1 MTMALPLAFAACTSE
16 EFESFNNQGEGLN
29 NRKDIGN
36 VALMFEGGDAQTRW
50 TAGMA
55 PEVGDRVGVVL
66 IDQNNGGTDEDPMKN
81 YDVKDNQIFTN
92 YMYEND
98 GNAWTTNANLVEGNY
113 YFYAPYVA
121 SHQGR
126 SLIKLTTPVV
136 QTIDVDAQGN
146 IDGNSGIANFVKDA
160 QTPFYIGYKFLSAE
174 DDNTAVTV
182 SMKHIFAYP
191 KFTFTNATGEDIT
204 LTRVLIQNTAA
215 SEDDWFIESGL
226 LKNSAVKSNLFITGD
241 QDSESIAEAMKDV
254 EDEDAPAYS
263 WGAWTKVFGSDK
275 GGKTMP
281 AHLDDLTTKDLLT
294 DDVKRTN
301 LIRID
306 FSDEVEV
313 ADGDE
318 ISFRAILPA
327 AEYGK
332 NDLKVYFVMSDGQ
345 AWIWENGDVNQTTLM
360 LGDAYAAEDYS
371 NDGSL
376 KNSAKQ
382 LELST
387 EDMNEGTA
395 PNIVTSTEELIELID
410 DTKSSTK
417 TLEITLAGE
426 EIEFNAEVLATISE
440 RLSQNVKFY
449 GLINIVGSD
458 DAEKPM
464 DIDEEVLF
472 DQANV
477 SGYVKLNNNSISYN
491 ELTIAKG
498 AALEVA
504 DINETYNAE
513 KGDYENEIIINNG
526 SLTLGDKVN
535 TVKNYNELTINDKGE
550 FSTLETDEEKPQTIT
565 LNRNYTYNGE
575 KLEGTWTVNAGAT
588 LTLGK
593 SYTLPYESEL
603 TVNGR
608 LAGNDL
614 TVSGTLNVNG
624 TIANKVIVSG
634 IIDNE
639 TTTDVDERKEAI
651 VNLNAGATVTGSVE
665 GQVGV
670 NVDAQIVNIAS
681 SVGFM
686 GTFQNAN
693 LKATYKHTG
702 SVTKAGDIVL
712 PENVNTLE
720 ITGNIALSEYEE
732 LKWSNV
738 TDLTVTGVVNALN
751 KAVHM
756 TLGSNSS
763 VKVVG
768 DVLAANNVRLANAKK
783 LEVTGLLETR
793 GTAGI
798 MIPAVEELILNNVI
812 LNGGNCEINAVEKAT
827 IKGAAQLHQSAA
839 FATEELTLKGNVI
852 VAAGKELR
860 LSVQNN
866 IDGNVT
872 FDGAGKV
879 VIRDDSKDATIT
891 LKKNAVLTNE
901 TTIEGNSGTSAL
913 VFTTEGGQMFNNG
926 KVSNSR
932 IAYSEDAETAAEG
945 KGWWHGNDANKY
957 RTSL

>member
-29 NRKDIGN
+29 NRKDIGK
-36 VALMFEGGDAQTRW
+36 VALMFDGGDAQTRW

-81 YDVKDNQIFTN
+81 YTVNDNQIFTN

-136 QTIDVDAQGN
+136 QNIDVDAQGN

-160 QTPFYIGYKFLSAE
+160 QTPFYIGYKFLSAA

-191 KFTFTNATGEDIT
+191 KFTFTNETGENIT

-215 SEDDWFIESGL
+215 SEDDWFVESGL
-226 LKNSAVKSNLFITGD
+226 LKNSAVKNNLFITGD
-241 QDSESIAEAMKDV
+241 QDSESIADAMKDV
-254 EDEDAPAYS
+254 EDEDAPAYT

-281 AHLDDLTTKDLLT
+281 AHLDDLTTEDLLT
-294 DDVKRTN
+294 NDVKRTN

-306 FSDEVEV
+306 FSDDVEV

-332 NDLKVYFVMSDGQ
+332 DNLKVYFVMSDGQ
-345 AWIWENGDVNQTTLM
+345 AWIWNNRKVDQTTLM

-371 NDGSL
+371 RDGSL

-387 EDMNEGTA
+387 EDMIEGTA

-410 DTKSSTK
+410 DTRSSTT

-426 EIEFNAEVLATISE
+426 EIEFNSEVLETISE

-449 GLINIVGSD
+449 GLINIVGSK

-464 DIDEEVLF
+464 DIDEEVIF

-498 AALEVA
+498 AALEVTEIGTLA
-504 DINETYNAE
+504 ANA
-513 KGDYENEIIINNG
+513 NIINNG
-526 SLTLGDKVN
+526 ALTLADAVE
-535 TVKNYNELTINDKGE
+535 TVENYGELTINADGK
-550 FSTLETDEEKPQTIT
+550 FSTLKTDEEKPQTIT

-575 KLEGTWTVNAGAT
+575 ALEGTWTVNAGAT
-588 LTLGK
+588 LTLDK
-593 SYTLPYESEL
+593 DCTLPYESKL
-603 TVNGR
+603 TLNGR
-608 LAGNDL
+608 LAGKNL
-614 TVSGTLNVNG
+614 TVSGTMDVNG
-624 TIANKVIVSG
+624 TIANTVKVKG

-639 TTTDVDERKEAI
+639 TTDEDEEELAI
-651 VNLNAGATVTGSVE
+651 VNLNAGAVITGTVE
-665 GQVGV
+665 GQDAT
-670 NVDAQIVNIAS
+670 NKNAQIVNIAKGMN
-681 SVGFM
+681 GFM
-686 GTFQNAN
+686 GTFTNAN
-693 LKATYKHTG
+693 LKATYTYTG
-702 SVTKAGDIVL
+702 NVSKPADIVI
-712 PENVNTLE
+712 PTNANTLKIE
-720 ITGNIALSEYEE
+720 GSINATENCRIEAKNITE
-732 LKWSNV
+732 L
-738 TDLTVTGVVNALN
+738 TLTNDVNATNFPVTFETASGATVKIEGNVIAGKNVSFENATKVEVEGTVSTTGEGMLTAADVTE
-751 KAVHM
+751 AVLGGL
-756 TLGSNSS
+756 TLDGGRF
-763 VKVVG
+763 G
-768 DVLAANNVRLANAKK
+768 DVSK
-783 LEVTGLLETR
+783 LTKL
-793 GTAGI
+793 
-798 MIPAVEELILNNVI
+798 
-812 LNGGNCEINAVEKAT
+812 T
-827 IKGAAQLHQSAA
+827 IKGNTLLYQSMYM
-839 FATEELTLKGNVI
+839 EEDAELVLEGNVTI
-852 VAAGKELR
+852 AKGIELR
-860 LSVQNN
+860 LSKKTTIN
-866 IDGNVT
+866 GNVT
-872 FDGAGKV
+872 FDGQGTVNYVGTSVDGQIYVNAGC
-879 VIRDDSKDATIT
+879 
-891 LKKNAVLTNE
+891 VLTNE
-901 TTIEGNSGTSAL
+901 TTISGNATKGINFQSKEEAGKTR
-913 VFTTEGGQMFNNG
+913 GQVYNNG
-926 KVSNSR
+926 TITNALYGYASNN
-932 IAYSEDAETAAEG
+932 
-945 KGWWHGNDANKY
+945 WWHGAAAEVKK
-957 RTSL
+957 

>member
-36 VALMFEGGDAQTRW
+36 VALLFDGGDAQTRW

-66 IDQNNGGTDEDPMKN
+66 IDENNGGTNEDPMKN
-81 YDVKDNQIFTN
+81 YDVKDNQIYTN

-121 SHQGR
+121 NHQGR

-136 QTIDVDAQGN
+136 QNIDVDAQGN

-160 QTPFYIGYKFLSAE
+160 QTPFYIGYKFLSAA

-191 KFTFTNATGEDIT
+191 KFTFTNETGEDIT

-215 SEDDWFIESGL
+215 SEDDWFVESGL
-226 LKNSAVKSNLFITGD
+226 LKNSAVKKNLFITGD
-241 QDSESIAEAMKDV
+241 QDSESIADAMKDV
-254 EDEDAPAYS
+254 EDKDAPAYS

-281 AHLDDLTTKDLLT
+281 AHLDDLTTEDLLT
-294 DDVKRTN
+294 NDVKRTN

-306 FSDEVEV
+306 FSDDVEV

-318 ISFRAILPA
+318 VSFRAILPA
-327 AEYGK
+327 AEYDK
-332 NDLKVYFVMSDGQ
+332 NNLKVYFVMSDGQ
-345 AWIWENGDVNQTTLM
+345 AWIWENDNVNQTTLM

-376 KNSAKQ
+376 KTSAKQ

-387 EDMNEGTA
+387 EDMTEGTA

-410 DTKSSTK
+410 DTRSSTK

-426 EIEFNAEVLATISE
+426 EIEFNSEVLATISE

-449 GLINIVGSD
+449 GLINIVGSN

-504 DINETYNAE
+504 DINENYEAE
-513 KGDYENEIIINNG
+513 KGNYGNEIITNNG
-526 SLTLGDKVN
+526 ALTLADEVN
-535 TVKNYNELTINDKGE
+535 EVKNYGELTINANGE
-550 FSTLETDEEKPQTIT
+550 FSKLTTDEEKPQTIT
-565 LNRNYTYNGE
+565 LNRSYTYNGE

-588 LTLGK
+588 LTLDK
-593 SYTLPYESEL
+593 DCTLPYESKL
-603 TVNGR
+603 TLNGR
-608 LAGNDL
+608 LAGKNL
-614 TVSGTLNVNG
+614 TVSGTMDVNG
-624 TIANKVIVSG
+624 TIANTVKVKG
-634 IIDNE
+634 IIDDENTKDKNE
-639 TTTDVDERKEAI
+639 EELAI
-651 VNLNAGATVTGSVE
+651 VNLNASAMIVGTVESDDAT
-665 GQVGV
+665 
-670 NVDAQIVNIAS
+670 NKNAQIVNIAKGMN
-681 SVGFM
+681 GFM
-686 GTFQNAN
+686 GTFTNTN
-693 LKATYKHTG
+693 LKATYTHSG
-702 SVTKAGDIVL
+702 NIEKAGDITI
-712 PENVNTLE
+712 PTNANTLVIDGDINTTAGCE
-720 ITGNIALSEYEE
+720 IVASDIAELTVKGNVSNAGG
-732 LKWSNV
+732 NV
-738 TDLTVTGVVNALN
+738 TFTTATNSTVKIEKNVSATNRVWFNGATKIEVIGTVSTSGKGNLKAQDVTEAVLGGLTLNGAQWEEINSDVIVTVKGSTVLYQTMDLGEDA
-751 KAVHM
+751 
-756 TLGSNSS
+756 
-763 VKVVG
+763 
-768 DVLAANNVRLANAKK
+768 
-783 LEVTGLLETR
+783 
-793 GTAGI
+793 
-798 MIPAVEELILNNVI
+798 ELIL
-812 LNGGNCEINAVEKAT
+812 
-827 IKGAAQLHQSAA
+827 Q
-839 FATEELTLKGNVI
+839 GNVTI
-852 VAAGKELR
+852 ASGKQLR
-860 LSVQNN
+860 LSKKTT

-872 FDGAGKV
+872 IDGQGIVIYDIAEADAVLNINAGC
-879 VIRDDSKDATIT
+879 T
-891 LKKNAVLTNE
+891 LTNE
-901 TTIEGNSGTSAL
+901 TTIKSANRTNM
-913 VFTTEGGQMFNNG
+913 VQIVSVIEAGKTRGKMVNNG
-926 KVSNSR
+926 TVQDVTDNG
-932 IAYSEDAETAAEG
+932 ETAN
-945 KGWWHGNDANKY
+945 WWTGAGVV
-957 RTSL
+957 SSI